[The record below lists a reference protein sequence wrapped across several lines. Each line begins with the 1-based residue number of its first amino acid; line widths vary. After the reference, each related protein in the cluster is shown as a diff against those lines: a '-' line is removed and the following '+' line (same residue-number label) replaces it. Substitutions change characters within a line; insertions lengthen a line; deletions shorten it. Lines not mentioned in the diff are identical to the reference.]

1 MPRLRNILLIGLVLL
16 LQAPAA
22 AGAAREASQGPL
34 LVFAAASTTNAMQKA
49 ANAFTR
55 ASGIP
60 VAFSFASSGTLAKQI
75 AQGAP
80 ADVYLSANVKWMDHL
95 ANKGFIVKG
104 SRVALLRNQLV
115 LVAPAASPLAGFTVG
130 PRTDLAAKLN
140 GGWLAMG
147 DPRHVPAGIY
157 GKQALVRLGL
167 WPQVRGRAALAASV
181 RAALMLV
188 ERGEASLGVVYA
200 TDAKISPQ
208 VKVVG
213 VFPPESHEPI
223 VYPAAMVAG
232 REPQAA
238 RRYLD
243 FLQGPEAT
251 AIFLEFG
258 FQAQ

>member
-22 AGAAREASQGPL
+22 AGAAREAPQKPL
-34 LVFAAASTTNAMQKA
+34 LVFAAASTTNAMQRVA
-49 ANAFTR
+49 AAFTR
-55 ASGIP
+55 ATGVP
-60 VAFSFASSGTLAKQI
+60 VALSFASSGTLAKQI

-80 ADVYLSANVKWMDHL
+80 ADLYLSANVKWMDYL
-95 ANKGFIVKG
+95 ENKGLIVKG
-104 SRVALLRNQLV
+104 TRVALLRNQLV

-130 PRTDLAAKLN
+130 PNTNLAARLK

-157 GKQALVRLGL
+157 GKQALVKLGL
-167 WPQVRGRAALAASV
+167 WPQVRGRAALAATV

-200 TDAKISPQ
+200 TDARISPQ

-223 VYPAAMVAG
+223 VYPAALVAG
-232 REPQAA
+232 RAPRAA
-238 RRYLD
+238 RRCLE
-243 FLQGPEAT
+243 FMQGPEAA
-251 AIFLEFG
+251 AIFHQFG
-258 FQAQ
+258 FKTQ